1 MVEMEH
7 ILQQLEQT
15 LGISLRLK
23 TLNEQEFEELARAL
37 AASQD
42 DAVSIG
48 GSQGKRSTP
57 SKVKSPQV
65 QDGQARSRTTT
76 SVGAYENEELGE
88 IWIPIQT
95 QQKPGIV
102 IAAAQGDLTVSEI
115 RLIELWLSALRGASS
130 LNAKSGTKAE
140 EERSAQQLG
149 AWLKERLD
157 AGEQVAELPEEMP
170 IRLSL
175 SADMVPFLLLNES
188 EHAPAPSY
196 KALQRLLRS
205 YFDGDIV
212 LVPLHEKEWLI
223 LAQQQL
229 LVGIIDDKEELTA
242 DGDQESLALFCMG
255 LYELIS
261 TEWVGDFHISAIP
274 AVNALHALPQA
285 VNMLRET
292 MTIGR
297 TFQVKEHIHL
307 STGLHLERLVYSIP
321 EYQRNLFLRE
331 YAAGHTDL
339 FEDSETLSTLESF
352 FELDCNVSETAK
364 HLYIHRNTLLYRLD
378 KIKQET
384 GLDVRSFSDAVL
396 VKITLLLYKVTKR
409 K

>member
-7 ILQQLEQT
+7 IVQKLEQT
-15 LGISLRLK
+15 LGTSLGLK
-23 TLNEQEFEELARAL
+23 TLNAQE
-37 AASQD
+37 AAWL
-42 DAVSIG
+42 
-48 GSQGKRSTP
+48 T
-57 SKVKSPQV
+57 KSM
-65 QDGQARSRTTT
+65 TT
-76 SVGAYENEELGE
+76 SPPFGDRMGHEERAQGASNREGNRTSHQSRRVHGTYVHKDLGE
-88 IWIPIQT
+88 IWIPVN
-95 QQKPGIV
+95 QQDPSRVIV
-102 IAAAQGDLTVSEI
+102 ADQGALTESEI
-115 RLIELWLSALRGASS
+115 GLISLLLSS
-130 LNAKSGTKAE
+130 LQDTTPGVMSKSAGKVE
-140 EERSAQQLG
+140 EERRAQQLG
-149 AWLKERLD
+149 GWLKERLQD
-157 AGEQVAELPEEMP
+157 GELLAELPEEMW
-170 IRLSL
+170 IRTSL
-175 SADMVPFLLLNES
+175 TEDMVPFLLIHES
-188 EHAPAPSY
+188 EHAPTPSY
-196 KALQRLLRS
+196 KALHRLLRS
-205 YFDGDIV
+205 YFGGDII
-212 LVPLHEKEWLI
+212 LVPLLDKEWII
-223 LAQQQL
+223 LANQEL
-229 LVGIIDDKEELTA
+229 LDGITTDDKEDISVE
-242 DGDQESLALFCMG
+242 GDQDLLSLFCMG

-274 AVNALHALPQA
+274 AVNALHALPQT
-285 VNMLRET
+285 VSMLRET

-321 EYQRNLFLRE
+321 EYQRNQFLRE